1 MSKANTDTIFGKCKQ
16 QQNKNKDTA
25 ENKDKSKITY

>member
-16 QQNKNKDTA
+16 QSNKNENTT